1 MVKFREK
8 SRVRLAGFSNKDPQD
23 ISAQNTHFQSKVTAG
38 ESLGSR
44 LMRRRN
50 SKNICGNSK
59 SAKGSQAVRNNE
71 RK

>member
-23 ISAQNTHFQSKVTAG
+23 ISAQNTHFQFKVTG

-50 SKNICGNSK
+50 SKNTCGGSK
-59 SAKGSQAVRNNE
+59 SAKGSQAVRNSE